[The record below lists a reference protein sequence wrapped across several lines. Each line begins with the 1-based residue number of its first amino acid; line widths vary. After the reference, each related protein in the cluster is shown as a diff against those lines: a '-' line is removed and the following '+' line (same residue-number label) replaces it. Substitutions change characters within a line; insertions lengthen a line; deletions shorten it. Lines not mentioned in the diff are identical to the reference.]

1 MLLKVSTDVLTFKK
15 SAMKNKILIH
25 GIGNEILTDDG
36 IGPKLVKRLK
46 DTLSRKDID
55 FETAF
60 LGGLEVLE
68 YIQGYQTVIFIDAI
82 RTREGIPGTVYSL
95 SPENF
100 NKTIHLSSIH
110 DVSFLT
116 ALDLG
121 KKLGLDMPEFIHIIA
136 IEIIEDRIF
145 DDNFTPQIQG
155 KYEAIYN
162 EVKVIIEKLITES
175 VF

>member
-1 MLLKVSTDVLTFKK
+1 MG
-15 SAMKNKILIH
+15 KNKILIH

-46 DTLSRKDID
+46 GDFSEQKID

-60 LGGLEVLE
+60 VGGLEVLE

-82 RTREGIPGTVYSL
+82 RTKDGIPGTVYQL
-95 SPENF
+95 SPGDF
-100 NKTIHLSSIH
+100 NSTIHLSSVH

-121 KKLGLDMPEFIHIIA
+121 KKLGLKMPRFVYIIA
-136 IEIIEDRIF
+136 VEIVEDRIF
-145 DDNFTPQIQG
+145 SEDFTPLIQTM
-155 KYEAIYN
+155 YEKIYN
-162 EVKVIIEKLITES
+162 EVKDITRKIISK
-175 VF
+175 

>member
-1 MLLKVSTDVLTFKK
+1 
-15 SAMKNKILIH
+15 MKNKALIH

-46 DTLSRKDID
+46 ETLSLNNVD

-82 RTREGIPGTVYSL
+82 RTRNGIPGTVYCL
-95 SPENF
+95 STEDF
-100 NKTIHLSSIH
+100 NKTIHLSSVH

-121 KKLGLDMPEFIHIIA
+121 RKLGLNMPEFIHIVA
-136 IEIIEDRIF
+136 IEIVEDRIF
-145 DDNFTPQIQG
+145 NDGFTLHIQE
-155 KYEAIYN
+155 KYEDIFR
-162 EVKVIIEKLITES
+162 EVKEIIERIFSGQETLNMGKI
-175 VF
+175 